1 MKLFEKKNNT
11 TELVFIIDRSGS
23 MNGFESDTIGGF
35 NSMIKKQSETTG
47 EVLVTTVLFNNKSE
61 MLHDRV
67 PISEIAR
74 MTEQDYQAM
83 GCTAL
88 LDAVGS
94 TVEHISFI
102 HKYARKSDVP
112 SHTIFVIT
120 TDGME
125 NASHRYSAT
134 QVKRMITEKTEKSG
148 WEFIFLGANIDSIEA
163 ARNIGIRSERA
174 ANYMQ
179 SREGYHACYEAM
191 NEFVC
196 KARNSTMNSIDESWK
211 KSLCDSDNLN

>member
-1 MKLFEKKNNT
+1 MKLFRKRNNT

-35 NSMIKKQSETTG
+35 NSMIEKQKSGDG
-47 EVLVTTVLFNNKSE
+47 EVLVTTVLFNNKSARI
-61 MLHDRV
+61 HDRV
-67 PISEIAR
+67 SISKIQP
-74 MTEQDYQAM
+74 MTKNEYQAM

-94 TVEHISFI
+94 TITHIDSI
-102 HKYARKSDVP
+102 HRYARKYDVP
-112 SHTIFVIT
+112 AHTIFVIT

-125 NASHRYSAT
+125 NASHFFNAS
-134 QVKRMITEKTEKSG
+134 QVKEMITAKTEGSG
-148 WEFIFLGANIDSIEA
+148 WEFIFLGANIDSVEA
-163 ARNIGIRSERA
+163 ANSIGIRSERA

-179 SREGYHACYEAM
+179 TREGYNACYEAM

-196 KARNSTMNSIDESWK
+196 QARSQRMQACDESWK
-211 KSLCDSDNLN
+211 QKLADFDN